1 MTYFLIILIFISAFC
16 LYGLWTNR
24 QLELEAITLPISDL
38 PEELANLKILHV
50 SDIHLRRLRVPLT
63 TLLKTSQ
70 DTTPDLILITGDT
83 IDRTESLDSSKI
95 LTVINDFA
103 QIAPTFVIEGNH
115 ETSSGQLE
123 TWRQLIISSQA
134 QLLEN
139 QFTTIEINEQM
150 IGLIGL
156 RNEETDLP
164 AEVKAKTTE
173 QSLNLLLA
181 HHPELFNEYAASFK
195 DYPIQA
201 VFSGHAHGG
210 QIRLP
215 GIDGL
220 LSPHQGWFP
229 KLTNGAYLHQKK
241 ENFTLVVSRGLSN
254 SKFPFRINNKPHL
267 LLVTLVK
274 S

>member
-16 LYGLWTNR
+16 LYGFWTNR
-24 QLELEAITLPISDL
+24 QLDLEAITLPISDL

-95 LTVINDFA
+95 LTVINYFA

-139 QFTTIEINEQM
+139 QFTAIEINEQM

-164 AEVKAKTTE
+164 AEVKAKT
-173 QSLNLLLA
+173 
-181 HHPELFNEYAASFK
+181 K
-195 DYPIQA
+195 
-201 VFSGHAHGG
+201 
-210 QIRLP
+210 
-215 GIDGL
+215 
-220 LSPHQGWFP
+220 
-229 KLTNGAYLHQKK
+229 
-241 ENFTLVVSRGLSN
+241 
-254 SKFPFRINNKPHL
+254 
-267 LLVTLVK
+267 
-274 S
+274 